1 MLSYIRPCYLFCNLI
16 LAWVQREN
24 GQSYMPLQG
33 TDESLQLESN
43 HDSHAHDE
51 FEFSE
56 VFVHQLIHTIEFV
69 LGAVSNTASYLRLWA
84 LRYAITSVINSPFKD

>member
-1 MLSYIRPCYLFCNLI
+1 MFGIC
-16 LAWVQREN
+16 QRH
-24 GQSYMPLQG
+24 QG
-33 TDESLQLESN
+33 HQYALLEGADESVVAELGVQHEESN
-43 HDSHAHDE
+43 HHEE

-84 LRYAITSVINSPFKD
+84 LRYCWQLSTISPFQS